1 MKYTVQINEIHLLK
15 HLIVICVFINC
26 VLTLTTFKCNSNL
39 FTFINDKDNQT
50 TVQTSSKPT
59 HRQHITDYSTLSKS
73 NSHSPTT
80 GIATRTSLI
89 YSSLLITELSVSS
102 RKTRNTY
109 TRQTII
115 TTDDRETGRNR
126 TSKYTSQPPNT
137 QSTTMPTKNT
147 LSASSSGQTPTGKS
161 NIRHN
166 VNVYE

>member
-1 MKYTVQINEIHLLK
+1 MKYTVQIIEIHLLK
-15 HLIVICVFINC
+15 YLIVICVLINC
-26 VLTLTTFKCNSNL
+26 VLTLTTVKYNSNL

-59 HRQHITDYSTLSKS
+59 LRQQNTDYSTLSNS

-89 YSSLLITELSVSS
+89 YSSLLTTELSASS
-102 RKTRNTY
+102 RKTRNTS
-109 TRQTII
+109 TRQPIL

-137 QSTTMPTKNT
+137 QSTTMSTKKT
-147 LSASSSGQTPTGKS
+147 ISASPSGQTPTGKS
-161 NIRHN
+161 NIRTN
-166 VNVYE
+166 VNVY